1 MLTSVYLDSNVWD
14 FLVERQIDSSAVMP
28 GPIGRIDRTLCAC
41 HTRM

>member
-28 GPIGRIDRTLCAC
+28 IDRTLCAC